1 MTLDRVVWAMMQ
13 EALGVYRDSPRATAW
28 LRTHIERYTEPVR
41 IAVAGRGRIGK
52 STVVN
57 ALVGEEFTPLDAFVW
72 YRGGAEAR
80 AHVFSGPGRPHEVAV
95 TRRGSRQHVE
105 AGQFDRADKI
115 VVDWPARTLRD
126 VVLIDTPSSATPEQV
141 LGEADAL
148 LYLMRHVQDDDLKFL
163 QAANDHPIARGAAVH
178 TVAVL
183 ARADEIGAGR
193 IDALSS
199 AKQIARRY
207 RRDVAVQPLCQNV
220 VSVAGLLAVAA
231 KTLRED
237 EFVALRALSSLG
249 REELEDHLLSADR
262 FVGEEFPV
270 AMEPAVRQAL
280 LERFGIFGVRLITAL
295 IRQGFDTQ
303 VKLTGQLVQRSGLGE
318 LRDSIAIHFT
328 ERREILKARSALLA
342 LDVLFRMEP
351 RQNARKLTADLER
364 VVASAHDFRELRLV
378 AALQSGRTKLPADL
392 QTEAMRLVGAE
403 GTTSLARLGFDYEA
417 DVRDQREVLLDALVR
432 WQAQAADIHAPNDQ
446 RRAAQIVVRTCE
458 GLLPQLS

>member
-1 MTLDRVVWAMMQ
+1 MTLDRIVWGMLQ

-28 LRTHIERYTEPVR
+28 LRSHVERYTEPVR
-41 IAVAGRGRIGK
+41 IAVAGRAQIGK
-52 STVVN
+52 STLVN
-57 ALVGEEFTPLDAFVW
+57 ALVGEEFAPLDSFVW
-72 YRGGAEAR
+72 FRGGAEPR

-95 TRRGSRQHVE
+95 TRRGNRQYVE
-105 AGQFDRADKI
+105 AGQFDRADR
-115 VVDWPARTLRD
+115 VVVEWPARTLRD
-126 VVLIDTPSSATPEQV
+126 VQLIDTPSSATPEQV
-141 LGEADAL
+141 LGDADAL

-163 QAANDHPIARGAAVH
+163 QAANDHPIARVSAVH

-207 RRDVAVQPLCQNV
+207 RRDVTVQPLCQNV
-220 VSVAGLLAVAA
+220 VSVAGLLAVAGR
-231 KTLRED
+231 TLRED
-237 EFVALRALSSLG
+237 EFTALRALSSLG

-262 FVGEEFPV
+262 FVGEQFPV

-280 LERFGIFGVRLITAL
+280 LGRFGIFGVRLITAL

-318 LRDSIAIHFT
+318 LRDSIAVHFT

-351 RQNARKLTADLER
+351 RQNARKLMADLER
-364 VVASAHDFRELRLV
+364 VVASAHDFRELRLI
-378 AALQSGRTKLPADL
+378 AALQSGRTKLPAEL
-392 QTEAMRLVGAE
+392 QAEAMRLVGAE

-417 DVRDQREVLLDALVR
+417 DAHEQREALLDALVR
-432 WQAQAADIHAPNDQ
+432 WQAQAADVHAPNEQ

-458 GLLPQLS
+458 GLLPQFS

>member
-1 MTLDRVVWAMMQ
+1 MTLDRVVWSMLQ
-13 EALGVYRDSPRATAW
+13 EALAVYRDSPRATGW
-28 LRTHIERYTEPVR
+28 LRSHVERYTEPVR
-41 IAVAGRGRIGK
+41 IAVAGRSRIGK
-52 STVVN
+52 STVVS
-57 ALVGEEFTPLDAFVW
+57 ALIGDEFAPLSSFVW
-72 YRGGAEAR
+72 YRSGTEPR

-95 TRRGSRQHVE
+95 SRRGGRHHVE
-105 AGQFDRADKI
+105 IGQFDRADR
-115 VVDWPARTLRD
+115 VVVEWPARTLRD
-126 VVLIDTPSSATPEQV
+126 VVLIDTPSEATPEQV

-163 QAANDHPIARGAAVH
+163 QAANDHPIARVSNVH

-237 EFVALRALSSLG
+237 EFAALRVLASLG

-262 FVGEEFPV
+262 FVGEQFPV
-270 AMEPAVRQAL
+270 PMEPAVRQAL

-351 RQNARKLTADLER
+351 RQNARKLMADLER

-378 AALQSGRTKLPADL
+378 AALQAGRTKLPAEL
-392 QTEAMRLVGAE
+392 QAEALRLAGAE
-403 GTTSLARLGFDYEA
+403 GTTPLARLGFDYEA
-417 DVRDQREVLLDALVR
+417 DVREQREALLDALVR
-432 WQAQAADIHAPNDQ
+432 WQAQAADVHAPNDH
-446 RRAAQIVVRTCE
+446 RRAAQVVVRTCE
-458 GLLPQLS
+458 GLLPQLR

>member
-1 MTLDRVVWAMMQ
+1 MRMDRVVWSMLQ
-13 EALGVYRDSPRATAW
+13 EASAVYRDSPRATAW
-28 LRTHIERYTEPVR
+28 LRAQVERYTEPVR
-41 IAVAGRGRIGK
+41 IAVAGRSGIGK

-57 ALVGEEFTPLDAFVW
+57 ALVGDEFTPLDSFVW
-72 YRGGAEAR
+72 YRGGTQAR
-80 AHVFSGPGRPHEVAV
+80 AHVFSGPSRPHEVAV
-95 TRRGSRQHVE
+95 TRRHHRQHVE
-105 AGQFDRADKI
+105 IGQVDRADR
-115 VVDWPARTLRD
+115 VVVEWPARTLRD
-126 VVLIDTPSSATPEQV
+126 VVLIDTPSSASPEQV
-141 LGEADAL
+141 LGDADAL

-163 QAANDHPIARGAAVH
+163 RAANDHPIARGAAVH

-220 VSVAGLLAVAA
+220 VSVAGLLAVAG

-237 EFVALRALSSLG
+237 EFAALRALSALG

-262 FVGEEFPV
+262 FVGEQFPLP
-270 AMEPAVRQAL
+270 MDPAVRQAL
-280 LERFGIFGVRLITAL
+280 LGRFGIFGVRLVTAL

-318 LRDSIAIHFT
+318 LRDSIAVHFV
-328 ERREILKARSALLA
+328 ERREVLKARSALLA

-351 RQNARKLTADLER
+351 RQNARKLMADLER

-378 AALQSGRTKLPADL
+378 AALQAGRTRLPAEL
-392 QTEAMRLVGAE
+392 QAEAMRLIGAE
-403 GTTSLARLGFDYEA
+403 GTDPLARLGFDYDA
-417 DVRDQREVLLDALVR
+417 DPYEQREALLDALVR
-432 WQAQAADIHAPNDQ
+432 WQAQAADVHAPNDR
-446 RRAAQIVVRTCE
+446 RRAAQVVVRSCE
-458 GLLPQLS
+458 ELLQQLP

>member
-1 MTLDRVVWAMMQ
+1 MTLDRVVWSMLQ

-28 LRTHIERYTEPVR
+28 LRSHAERYTEPVR
-41 IAVAGRGRIGK
+41 IAVAGRSRIGK

-57 ALVGEEFTPLDAFVW
+57 ALIGDEFTPQGSFVW
-72 YRGGAEAR
+72 YRGGTEAR
-80 AHVFSGPGRPHEVAV
+80 AHAFTGPGRPHELSIG
-95 TRRGSRQHVE
+95 RRGNRNHVE
-105 AGQFDRADKI
+105 TGQFDRSDRV

-126 VVLIDTPSSATPEQV
+126 VVLIDTPSEATPEQV
-141 LGEADAL
+141 LGDADAL
-148 LYLMRHVQDDDLKFL
+148 VYLMRHVQDEDLKFL
-163 QAANDHPIARGAAVH
+163 RSANDHPIARTAAVH

-207 RRDVAVQPLCQNV
+207 RRDPAVEPLCQNV

-231 KTLRED
+231 RTLRED
-237 EFVALRALSSLG
+237 EFAALRVLSSLG

-262 FVGEEFPV
+262 FVGEQFPLT
-270 AMEPAVRQAL
+270 MEPAVRQAL

-295 IRQGFDTQ
+295 IRQGFDSQ

-318 LRDSIAIHFT
+318 LRDSIAVHFV
-328 ERREILKARSALLA
+328 ERREVLKARSAMLA

-351 RQNARKLTADLER
+351 RQNARKLMADLER

-378 AALQSGRTKLPADL
+378 AALQSGRTKLPTEL
-392 QTEAMRLVGAE
+392 QTEALRLIGAE
-403 GTTSLARLGFDYEA
+403 GVAPPARLGFEYEA
-417 DVRDQREVLLDALVR
+417 DAGELREALLDALLR
-432 WQAQAADIHAPNDQ
+432 WQAQAADVHAPHDH

-458 GLLPQLS
+458 ELLLQFG